1 MRCGENGHQQL
12 YKRSTKLPP
21 EESTMQWDRVED
33 RWNQIV
39 GAVKARWSQLTDD
52 DLNVIAGKRAQL
64 IGRIQERY
72 EIARDE
78 AQRQVEQWIAS
89 LREDEFT
96 SDSLMERKAS

>member
-1 MRCGENGHQQL
+1 
-12 YKRSTKLPP
+12 
-21 EESTMQWDRVED
+21 MQWDRVEGS
-33 RWNQIV
+33 WNQIV

>member
-1 MRCGENGHQQL
+1 
-12 YKRSTKLPP
+12 
-21 EESTMQWDRVED
+21 MQWDRVEG

>member
-1 MRCGENGHQQL
+1 
-12 YKRSTKLPP
+12 
-21 EESTMQWDRVED
+21 MQWDRVED

-78 AQRQVEQWIAS
+78 AQRQVEQWITS

>member
-1 MRCGENGHQQL
+1 
-12 YKRSTKLPP
+12 
-21 EESTMQWDRVED
+21 MQWDRVED

-64 IGRIQERY
+64 VGRIQERY

-78 AQRQVEQWIAS
+78 AQRQVEQWITS

>member
-1 MRCGENGHQQL
+1 
-12 YKRSTKLPP
+12 
-21 EESTMQWDRVED
+21 MQWDRVED